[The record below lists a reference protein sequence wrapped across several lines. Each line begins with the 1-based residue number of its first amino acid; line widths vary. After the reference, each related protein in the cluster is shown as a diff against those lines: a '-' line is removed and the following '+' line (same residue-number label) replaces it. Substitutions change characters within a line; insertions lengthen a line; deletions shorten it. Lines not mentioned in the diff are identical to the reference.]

1 MSNNSALTGVFSF
14 LGWSF
19 IPGYATSF
27 VQTLYYKLTIR
38 AGSPTP
44 QPGTALYA
52 QHHRRIRIFVLCLY
66 LFYTLLQG
74 LNDLRIAGDFYT
86 ALGVTPYSSDREVKA
101 RFRRLAAKFHPD
113 KVSQYGDASPTAD
126 ALFVQYKLAQDTI
139 LDSVK
144 RFAYDRFGPKIVQTQ
159 QPGMKTIRDYV
170 LVGLRS
176 LVPEY
181 TVGAVSL
188 VALNYFYFPKWGQ
201 YWRLYA
207 ISTLVFLELYFLT
220 HAFEPPSSITQFG
233 KAAQMILPDLLPP
246 HLLPFQILSL
256 ARKLSISLNI
266 FISQL
271 APPAARSKA
280 DEDRQTQQ
288 QIAHLNQAACR
299 LDQEATGLLNF
310 GFAPFKGDAEKV
322 TMLRKGMKDG
332 VVQGAVRNSPEVR
345 DAVRRAIDRRKE
357 QWGS

>member
-1 MSNNSALTGVFSF
+1 MSNSALGGIFSF
-14 LGWSF
+14 FGWSF

-27 VQTLYYKLTIR
+27 LQTLYYKLAFR
-38 AGSPTP
+38 VGDPTP

-52 QHHRRIRIFVLCLY
+52 KHHRRIRVFVLCFY
-66 LFYTLLQG
+66 LVYTLVQG
-74 LNDLRIAGDFYT
+74 LYDIKLAGDFYT
-86 ALGVTPYSSDREVKA
+86 ALGVTPYNSDREVKA
-101 RFRRLAAKFHPD
+101 RFRRLAARSHPD
-113 KVSQYGDASPTAD
+113 KVSQYGDALPAAE
-126 ALFVQYKLAQDTI
+126 ALFVHYKLAQDTI
-139 LDSVK
+139 LDPVK

-159 QPGMKTIRDYV
+159 HPGLRTIRDYV
-170 LVGLRS
+170 YVGLRF

-181 TVGAVSL
+181 AVGAVSL
-188 VALNYFYFPKWGQ
+188 VALNYFYFPRWGQ

-220 HAFEPPSSITQFG
+220 HNFDPPCSITHFG
-233 KAAQMILPDLLPP
+233 KVAQRIFSDLLPP

-288 QIAHLNQAACR
+288 QIMHLNQAATR
-299 LDQEATGLLNF
+299 LDQEAAGLLIF
-310 GFAPFKGDAEKV
+310 GFAPFKGDAEKL

-345 DAVRRAIDRRKE
+345 DAVRRVIDRKKAR
-357 QWGS
+357 QSS

>member
-1 MSNNSALTGVFSF
+1 MSNGAMTGIFSF
-14 LGWSF
+14 FGWSF

-27 VQTLYYKLTIR
+27 LQNLYYKLTIR
-38 AGSPTP
+38 VGEPMP
-44 QPGTALYA
+44 QPGTHLYA
-52 QHHRRIRIFVLCLY
+52 YHHRRIRIFVLCLY
-66 LFYTLLQG
+66 LIYTLAQG
-74 LNDLRIAGDFYT
+74 LYDIRLAGDFYT
-86 ALGVTPYSSDREVKA
+86 GLGVTPYSTDREVKA

-113 KVSQYGDASPTAD
+113 KVTQSGDASPVAE
-126 ALFVQYKLAQDTI
+126 AMFVYYKLASDTI
-139 LDSVK
+139 MDPVR

-159 QPGMKTIRDYV
+159 QPNLRTIRDYV
-170 LVGLRS
+170 YLGLRS
-176 LVPEY
+176 LIPEY
-181 TVGAVSL
+181 AVGAVSL

-220 HAFEPPSSITQFG
+220 HNFDPPSIIIQLG
-233 KAAQMILPDLLPP
+233 KLFHSLLPDLLPP
-246 HLLPFQILSL
+246 HLLPFQVLSL

-288 QIAHLNQAACR
+288 QIAHLSQAAIR
-299 LDQEATGLLNF
+299 LDQEAQGLLNF
-310 GFAPFKGDAEKV
+310 GFAPFKGDAEKI

-332 VVQGAVRNSPEVR
+332 VVQGAVRSSPEVR
-345 DAVRRAIDRRKE
+345 DAVRRVLDRRRE
-357 QWGS
+357 RQNS

>member
-1 MSNNSALTGVFSF
+1 MPESALTGLFSF

-27 VQTLYYKLTIR
+27 LQTLYYKLTIR
-38 AGSPTP
+38 VGEPIP

-52 QHHRRIRIFVLCLY
+52 SHHRRIRVFVLCLY
-66 LFYTLLQG
+66 LIYTLFQG
-74 LNDLRIAGDFYT
+74 LYDIKLARDFYS
-86 ALGVTPYSSDREVKA
+86 ALDVTPYTTDREVKA

-113 KVSQYGDASPTAD
+113 KVSQSGDASPVAE
-126 ALFVQYKLAQDTI
+126 ALFVYYKLASDTI
-139 LDSVK
+139 LDPVK

-159 QPGMKTIRDYV
+159 QPNLRTIRDYV
-170 LVGLRS
+170 YLGLRS

-188 VALNYFYFPKWGQ
+188 ITLSYFYFPKWGQ

-207 ISTLVFLELYFLT
+207 ISTLLFLELYFLT
-220 HAFEPPSSITQFG
+220 HGFDPPSIVTKVG
-233 KAAQMILPDLLPP
+233 KAAHSLLPDLLPS

-288 QIAHLNQAACR
+288 RISHLNQAATR
-299 LDQEATGLLNF
+299 LDQEAQGLLNF
-310 GFAPFKGDAEKV
+310 GFAPFKGDVEKV
-322 TMLRKGMKDG
+322 IMLRKGMKDG
-332 VVQGAVRNSPEVR
+332 VVQGAVRSSPEVR
-345 DAVRRAIDRRKE
+345 DAVRRVLDRRRA
-357 QWGS
+357 QRSS